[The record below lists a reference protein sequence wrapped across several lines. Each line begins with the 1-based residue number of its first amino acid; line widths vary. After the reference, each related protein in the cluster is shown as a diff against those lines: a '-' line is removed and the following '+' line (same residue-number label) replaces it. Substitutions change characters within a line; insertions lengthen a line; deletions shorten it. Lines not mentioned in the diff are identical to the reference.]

1 MSGGGEPASVYHVLL
16 AIDGDEDRLER
27 QLDTLDSLPGREEIR
42 ATVLYV
48 HEEVDVPGGPAT
60 VIEAINRELDEL
72 QGVPDVVYDAVDAL
86 DEMGIETETAAQ
98 VGKPAERILDAADEL
113 DLDVIL
119 IAGRNRS
126 PAGKAIFGSV
136 TQGVI
141 IDSDRPV
148 LVAS

>member
-1 MSGGGEPASVYHVLL
+1 MSGGSEPPDMYHVLL
-16 AIDGDEDRLER
+16 AIDGNNERLER
-27 QLDTLDSLPGREEIR
+27 QLDTLESLPGREEIR
-42 ATVLYV
+42 VTVLYV
-48 HEEVDVPGGPAT
+48 HEELDVPGGPAT
-60 VIEAINRELDEL
+60 IIESINRELDEL

-86 DEMGIETETAAQ
+86 DELGIETETATQ

-113 DLDVIL
+113 DVDVIL

-141 IDSDRPV
+141 LDSGHPV